1 MSIAARGRVRR
12 TRWGEIAERDL
23 PPLHWWALMVR
34 VSKVRPGSIAEE
46 LEIVPGTELLSVN
59 GRELRD
65 FLDWEF
71 LAADEELLLEARL
84 PSGEDVVYEIE
95 RPEGEAIGVELAPP
109 TVRRCANRCEFCFI
123 EGLPQ
128 GLRKNL
134 YVRDDDYRLS
144 FAYGNFATLSNVKER
159 DIERILEY
167 RLSPLYVSVHAT
179 PWEAR
184 KVLLNNPRVPDIV
197 AQLTRLAD
205 GGIQFHCQMVI
216 VPGLNDGTVLE
227 QSLTDLWS
235 LGDAVLSVAI
245 VPVGLTQF
253 SHLYTGAPMD
263 AGRASTLLAVTDRW
277 SARAR
282 LERGG
287 PWVFGSDELYL
298 LAGRPLPSAEHYGDF
313 AQIENGVGA
322 VTSLRDRVRAG
333 LTALPD
339 LTGRRIGVVTGVS
352 MAPLMPELLNQLA
365 NASGAAFELIRVEN
379 SLFGPTTTTAG
390 LLVGADMRRALADR
404 HDLDLALIPAE
415 SINEDGVFLD
425 EDSFIAVREAMP
437 MPVYPS
443 YDFIDVL
450 SAEEGAP
457 RARTRKDHVAA

>member
-1 MSIAARGRVRR
+1 MRALLISRGNRQVLRH
-12 TRWGEIAERDL
+12 T
-23 PPLHWWALMVR
+23 MVR
-34 VSKVRPGSIAEE
+34 VSRVRAGSIAAE

-71 LAADEELLLEARL
+71 LAADDELVLEARL
-84 PSGEDVVYEIE
+84 PSGEEVVYEID
-95 RPEGEAIGVELAPP
+95 RPDGEALGLELVPP

-123 EGLPQ
+123 EGLPA

-184 KVLLNNPRVPDIV
+184 RILLNNPRVPDVV
-197 AQLTRLAD
+197 AQLTRLAA

-216 VPGLNDGTVLE
+216 VPGLNDGAVLE

-253 SHLYTGAPMD
+253 SHLYTGTPMD
-263 AGRASTLLAVTDRW
+263 APRASALLAVAERW
-277 SARAR
+277 AARAR
-282 LERGG
+282 RERGET
-287 PWVFGSDELYL
+287 WVFGSDELYL
-298 LAGRPLPSAEHYGDF
+298 LAGAALPDVAHYGDF
-313 AQIENGVGA
+313 AQIENGVGS
-322 VTSLRDRVRAG
+322 VTSLRERVRAG
-333 LTALPD
+333 LSSLPRLD
-339 LTGRRIGVVTGVS
+339 GRRIGVVTGVS
-352 MAPLMPELLNQLA
+352 MAPLMPELLQQLA
-365 NASGAAFELIRVEN
+365 AVSGAHFELIAVEN
-379 SLFGPTTTTAG
+379 SLFGRTTTTAG
-390 LLVGADMRRALADR
+390 LLVGADMRRALTGR
-404 HDLDLALIPAE
+404 RDLDLALIPAE
-415 SINEDGVFLD
+415 SINDDGLFLD
-425 EDSFIAVREAMP
+425 EDSFIAVREALP

-450 SAEEGAP
+450 APEGRSEIEGAHG
-457 RARTRKDHVAA
+457 RDAA